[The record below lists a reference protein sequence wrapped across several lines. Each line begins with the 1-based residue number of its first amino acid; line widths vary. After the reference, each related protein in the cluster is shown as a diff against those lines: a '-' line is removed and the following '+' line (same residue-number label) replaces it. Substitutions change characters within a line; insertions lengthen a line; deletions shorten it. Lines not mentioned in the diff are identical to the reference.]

1 MAHADREIVENA
13 LSPDLVKEVWTGNY
27 DKVLPVTI
35 QEFAISAILPAVLY
49 MFRFGHRRGAGDF
62 VSTYG
67 PASGTPAQKRRQT
80 TADRIA
86 AKLAETDEL
95 HGFDGVVEKAI
106 LGDLLLCFC
115 IENVR
120 HRLGRDQQVQ
130 RIGPTHYMASW
141 IDLPHSVGNL
151 RFVPEMIVAMLA
163 NRRGGDYV
171 TASDEMDRTRFP
183 VLNRYEDNPLFRA
196 FGQGVGRRPGSSSDL
211 ASDCFDETDDAVG
224 LDQLLTIRLA
234 QQLRAAPQ
242 KVRPS
247 KTQGAN
253 AHKISN
259 QRPIAEAA
267 ARRFSDDIRRFV
279 RSYASSAPRHAFVDM
294 LESCVAV
301 GLTAILTSTVEVLF
315 HWETTGSVTDDDAQ
329 LPAALFVDCS
339 SGADQRLRLRAEQ
352 STDDLMRRL
361 ERVPVILMALRLLDY
376 EARSRPRI
384 KLEQVA
390 TRPYAT
396 KWLNL
401 LGDLAHDRH
410 AEAQRVSFAIEDKAE
425 RLAEKVAEDHDEVA
439 RTLLGNGN
447 GQRHAVWRLAG
458 GLMALKGAN
467 DFQKKLTGMVD
478 SMLAV
483 GRPNGLAV
491 KRTTTRGSGSG
502 TRRRRDVRALV
513 FTDSVLDYL
522 VHLHL
527 LPDPKGG
534 AGANIV
540 SFLGFLREDYGLH
553 VDTAPPGMTISN
565 EILGRNRAALERRLR
580 DLGLLIGVND
590 AERMKRL
597 TPRFEIAGGL

>member
-1 MAHADREIVENA
+1 MNPDRKIVEDV
-13 LSPDLVKEVWTGNY
+13 LSPDMVGEIWSGNY
-27 DKVLPVTI
+27 DKVLPVALQTF
-35 QEFAISAILPAVLY
+35 EISAVLPAVFY
-49 MFRFGHRRGAGDF
+49 MFRHGHRRGAGKLLA
-62 VSTYG
+62 TYG
-67 PASGTPAQKRRQT
+67 PPTGTPAKKRQET
-80 TADRIA
+80 TVNRIA
-86 AKLAETDEL
+86 ERLAQTDEL
-95 HGFDGVVEKAI
+95 NGFQGDIERAV

-115 IENVR
+115 LENVR
-120 HRLGRDQQVQ
+120 HGLGRDKQVQ
-130 RIGPTHYMASW
+130 RVAPTHYMASW
-141 IDLPHSVGNL
+141 IDLPWNVSNL
-151 RFVPEMIVAMLA
+151 RYVPEMIVAMLA
-163 NRRGGDYV
+163 NRRTGDYV
-171 TASDEMDRTRFP
+171 TKSEPTDLTTNFSVA
-183 VLNRYEDNPLFRA
+183 NGYEDNLLLRA
-196 FGQGVGRRPGSSSDL
+196 FSQGLTHRGDVRADL
-211 ASDCFDETDDAVG
+211 ASDRFDDDHEEVG

-234 QQLRAAPQ
+234 LQLGAAPTKLRAP
-242 KVRPS
+242 R
-247 KTQGAN
+247 QGPE
-253 AHKISN
+253 AHRISN
-259 QRPIAEAA
+259 QRPIAEVTG
-267 ARRFSDDIRRFV
+267 RRFSDDIRRFV
-279 RSYASSAPRHAFVDM
+279 RSYADSAPRHAFVDM
-294 LESCVAV
+294 LEACIAI
-301 GLTAILTSTVEVLF
+301 GLTTVVTGTAEVLSE
-315 HWETTGSVTDDDAQ
+315 WAATGVVPPRDTQ
-329 LPAALFVDCS
+329 RPAPLFVDCS

-361 ERVPVILMALRLLDY
+361 ERVPITLMALRLLDY

-384 KLEQVA
+384 KLQQVA

-396 KWLNL
+396 EWLNL

-410 AEAQRVSFAIEDKAE
+410 AEAKRVSFAIEDKAD
-425 RLAEKVAEDHDEVA
+425 RLAEKVAEDHDDVA
-439 RTLLGNGN
+439 RILLGEADD
-447 GQRHAVWRLAG
+447 QRHAVWRLAS

-467 DFQKKLTGMVD
+467 DFQKNFIGMVD
-478 SMLAV
+478 SVLAV

-527 LPDPKGG
+527 LPGPKGG

-597 TPRFEIAGGL
+597 TRRFEIAGGL